1 MAKTYIAHRSAKR
14 MGILLAFLAVIG
26 LLMLTIDLSFLLP
39 DPSESFRAARRA
51 SRLETLLAVLPWV
64 GGVALIVALAFLPTL
79 LRKRVEI
86 EVSGAGIVYPP
97 ALNDTLPWDRI
108 ERVAVRKMALARVLA
123 VTIRDA
129 EDFPIKPMARKVAEL
144 NRTTGDYGDINIET
158 LRSDGDFDELVAA
171 VETYVPVEPMS

>member
-1 MAKTYIAHRSAKR
+1 
-14 MGILLAFLAVIG
+14 
-26 LLMLTIDLSFLLP
+26 MLTIDLSFLLP
-39 DPSESFRAARRA
+39 DPSESFRAGRRA
-51 SRLETLLAVLPWV
+51 SRLQTLLAVLPWV

-86 EVSGAGIVYPP
+86 EVSGAGIIYPP

-108 ERVAVRKMALARVLA
+108 ERIAVRKMAMARVLA

-129 EDFPIKPMARKVAEL
+129 DSFPIKPMARKVAEL
-144 NRTTGDYGDINIET
+144 NKTTGDYGDINIET

-171 VETYVPVEPMS
+171 VEAYVPVEPMS